1 MTMTIRE
8 TTKHMSGTTWFSRSG
23 RRAAGLAAVASMVT
37 LAACEVTNPGPVAD
51 ESLND
56 ATVHQSLVN
65 GSGRKLSQAISFIG
79 YTGALAAREII
90 AGGQTGNGGHDAVT
104 QAGQLLPTSVNG
116 HWQHAHMSRWIA
128 EDALR
133 RFAELPA
140 NTVQPAVWSEAYV
153 WAGLA
158 NRLLGENYCEA
169 VFDGGAKQANIEY
182 FKRAEKHFTDAI
194 AKVPTTSAGTIFRQA
209 AYAGRASV
217 RVYLKDWT
225 GAVADANQ
233 VPIQFRY
240 MVNADVAAEDTR
252 NQIYFVSS
260 NTPYR
265 GYSVFATWF
274 AQYYTDSGDPRVAWG
289 RDNAVLFASQQLS
302 GYGAVPWWFQLKY
315 KSNNDDFVAASGRE
329 MVLIRAEAA
338 LVNNDWQGAMLLINS
353 LRTST
358 RSDKAGNP
366 PLAPWTANN
375 INEAWTY
382 LKRERGIELWLEARR
397 LGDIRRWAEKA
408 TSPGGNPGALDWPNF
423 EGLRKPDGTDG
434 GKLFRDYPPSSCF
447 PIPQSEIDTNANLR

>member
-1 MTMTIRE
+1 MTTTIRE
-8 TTKHMSGTTWFSRSG
+8 TNKSMSGTTWSSRMG
-23 RRAAGLAAVASMVT
+23 RHAARLAAVASIVM

-56 ATVHQSLVN
+56 GTVHQALVN

-104 QAGQLLPTSVNG
+104 QAGQLLQTSVNG
-116 HWQHAHMSRWIA
+116 HWQNAHMSRWIA
-128 EDALR
+128 EDAIR
-133 RFAELPA
+133 RFTELPA
-140 NTVQPAVWSEAYV
+140 NTVNAATWAEAYV

-169 VFDGGAKQANIEY
+169 VFDGGARQPNIEY

-194 AKVPTTSAGTIFRQA
+194 AKAPTTAAGTTFRQA

-233 VPIQFRY
+233 VPLAFRY

-252 NQIYFVSS
+252 NQIYFVAS

-274 AQYYTDSGDPRVAWG
+274 AQYYTDTGDPRVAWG
-289 RDNAVLFASQQLS
+289 RDNAVQFASQQLS
-302 GYGAVPWWFQLKY
+302 GYGPVPWWFQLKY

-329 MVLIRAEAA
+329 MVLIRAEA
-338 LVNNDWQGAMLLINS
+338 LLNSGDWQGAMQLINS
-353 LRTST
+353 IRTT
-358 RSDKAGNP
+358 VRSDKAGNP
-366 PLAPWTANN
+366 ALAPWTANN
-375 INEAWTY
+375 ITEAWTF

-397 LGDIRRWAEKA
+397 LGDLRRWKENN
-408 TSPGGNPGALDWPNF
+408 TPGTVDWPNY

-447 PIPQSEIDTNANLR
+447 PIPQSEIDTNSNLG

>member
-1 MTMTIRE
+1 MIK
-8 TTKHMSGTTWFSRSG
+8 TTRI
-23 RRAAGLAAVASMVT
+23 LAVASI
-37 LAACEVTNPGPVAD
+37 LALGACEVTNPGPVAD
-51 ESLND
+51 DNLD
-56 ATVHQSLVN
+56 QPTVHQAIVN

-90 AGGQTGNGGHDAVT
+90 AGGQTGNGGHDAIT

-116 HWQHAHMSRWIA
+116 HWQFAHMSRWIA
-128 EDALR
+128 EDAIR
-133 RFAELPA
+133 RFSQLPA
-140 NTVQPAVWSEAYV
+140 NSVNAAVWAEAYV

-169 VFDGGAKQANIEY
+169 VFDGGAKQSNLEY
-182 FKRAEKHFTDAI
+182 FKRAEKHFSDAL
-194 AKVPTTSAGTIFRQA
+194 AKAPTTSAGATMRNA

-233 VPIQFRY
+233 VPLAFRF

-274 AQYYTDSGDPRVAWG
+274 AQYYTDTGDPRVPWG
-289 RDNAVLFASQQLS
+289 SDATVRFASQQLS
-302 GYGAVPWWFQLKY
+302 GYGPVPWWFQLKY
-315 KSNNDDFVAASGRE
+315 KGNNDDFVAASGRE
-329 MVLIRAEAA
+329 MVLIRAEA
-338 LVNNDWQGAMLLINS
+338 LLNGGDRQGAMTLING
-353 LRTST
+353 LRTSL
-358 RSDKAGNP
+358 RSDKAGNAAI
-366 PLAPWTANN
+366 APWTATDNTQ
-375 INEAWTY
+375 AWTF
-382 LKRERGIELWLEARR
+382 LKRERGIETWLEARR
-397 LGDIRRWAEKA
+397 LGDIRRWKENN
-408 TSPGGNPGALDWPNF
+408 TPGVLDWPNF

-434 GKLFRDYPPSSCF
+434 GSLFRTYPPSTCF
-447 PIPQSEIDTNANLR
+447 PIPQSEIDTNSNLR